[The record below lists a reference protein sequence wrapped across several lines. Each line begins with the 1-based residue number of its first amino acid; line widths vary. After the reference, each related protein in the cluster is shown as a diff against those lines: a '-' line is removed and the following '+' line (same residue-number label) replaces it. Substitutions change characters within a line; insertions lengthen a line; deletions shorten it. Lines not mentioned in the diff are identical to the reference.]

1 MKKENLETYV
11 SPAMTIIEIE
21 IEQAILSSSNNY
33 GGEGVDWQD

>member
-1 MKKENLETYV
+1 MKNENLETYV

-21 IEQAILSSSNNY
+21 IEQAILSSSYY